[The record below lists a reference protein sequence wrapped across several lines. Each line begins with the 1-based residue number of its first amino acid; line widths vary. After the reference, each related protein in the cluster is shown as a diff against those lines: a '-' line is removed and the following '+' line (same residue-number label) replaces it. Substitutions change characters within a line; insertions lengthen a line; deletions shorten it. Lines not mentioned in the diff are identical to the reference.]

1 MRSIH
6 LLSLILFS
14 LTICAAADV
23 VVRVVDPRAAAV
35 PRAEVNLYP
44 SGSMAAAAGQ
54 VTSSE
59 GVARFSGLPAGE
71 YRVEVRAAGFAP
83 ASQIV
88 RITGDSTVTV
98 ALKIAAL
105 SQTVVVSATR
115 TPVPVS
121 ETGAQVELL
130 DASEIRN
137 LQPVAAG
144 DALRYLP
151 GAVVN
156 QAGQRGGQASL
167 FVRGGESRY
176 NKVIVDGVPVN
187 DPGGTFDLGVVPM
200 TQVERMEFVRGAES
214 VLYGTDAMTS
224 VVQMW
229 SATGRTA
236 VPEIRF
242 GADGGTFGTAR
253 GYASIAGARG
263 RFDYNFFGQQDA
275 TQGQGPNDEYA
286 NSVQGANVGVLLS
299 PKAFLRVRAR
309 HANSRSGVQGQ
320 WVFDGRQVPF
330 NGGPQLLQPDLDAY
344 ARQNNF
350 LGSAEL
356 TITAPNHW
364 QHRFTG
370 YEYNHKGINADN
382 VPDRGCDLL
391 AFNFFDCSFSSPFH
405 VNRAGFNYQGDYE
418 PRSWTHT
425 TLGYEFEDENGTF
438 DSSFATLDPVTF
450 LPATGTS
457 HIHGLRR
464 NHALFA
470 QEALTYSRFTA
481 RAGFRYVHNE
491 DFGNQVV
498 PQVVLSAVARQGG
511 ESFGATRFVA
521 SYSQGIKEPRFEE
534 TFGITGTFA
543 SLPNPGLRPEQNR
556 AWEAGV
562 TQALFHNRHSI
573 SATYFNNLFRDQIQ
587 FDFAS
592 NEYFNVA
599 KSFAQGA
606 EVEWHSRL
614 TSNLSATAGY
624 VYTSGQILA
633 NPGGADPFAPGE
645 PLLRRPRH
653 LGSLLLNYAGRRWG
667 GSLGGSFVGR
677 RFDSDFLFGA
687 VPPVDHT
694 PGYARVDVGAWYAVN
709 RYVTAYANVENA
721 LDRHHE
727 EVAGYPALKANFR
740 AGMRFRFGGE

>member
-1 MRSIH
+1 MRSIY
-6 LLSLILFS
+6 LLLLFS
-14 LTICAAADV
+14 LTTCAAADV
-23 VVRVVDPRAAAV
+23 TVRVLDPRAAAV
-35 PRAEVNLYP
+35 PRAEVKLYR
-44 SGSMAAAAGQ
+44 SGSSEAVAGQ
-54 VTSSE
+54 ETSSE
-59 GVARFSGLPAGE
+59 GLARFAGLPAGE
-71 YRVEVRAAGFAP
+71 YRVEVLAAGFAP
-83 ASQIV
+83 ASQTAQL
-88 RITGDSTVTV
+88 TGESTISIS
-98 ALKIAAL
+98 LKIAAL

-121 ETGAQVELL
+121 ESGAQVELL
-130 DASEIRN
+130 DASQIRN
-137 LQPVAAG
+137 LQPVAAS

-156 QAGQRGGQASL
+156 EAGQRGGQASL

-176 NKVIVDGVPVN
+176 NKVIIDGVPVN
-187 DPGGTFDLGVVPM
+187 EPGGTFDFGVVPI
-200 TQVERMEFVRGAES
+200 TDIERMEFVRGAES

-229 SATGRTA
+229 SATGRTP
-236 VPEIRF
+236 VPEARF

-253 GYASIAGARG
+253 GYASVAGARG

-275 TQGQGPNDEYA
+275 TNGQGPNYEYS
-286 NSVQGANVGVLLS
+286 NSLQGANLGVLLS

-309 HANSRSGVQGQ
+309 HANSRTGVQGQ
-320 WVFDGRQVPF
+320 WVFEGQQVPF

-356 TITAPNHW
+356 TLSGPGHW

-370 YEYNHKGINADN
+370 YEYNHKGTNADN

-391 AFNFFDCSFSSPFH
+391 AFNFFDCFFSSPFN
-405 VNRAGFNYQGDYE
+405 VNTAGFNYQGDYE
-418 PRSWTHT
+418 PRNWAHT
-425 TLGYEFEDENGTF
+425 TFGYEFEDENGSF

-450 LPATGTS
+450 LPTIGS
-457 HIHGLRR
+457 SNIHGLRR
-464 NHALFA
+464 NHAIFA
-470 QEALTYSRFTA
+470 QQAITYSRFTA

-491 DFGNQVV
+491 DFGNKVV

-511 ESFGATRFVA
+511 ETFGATRLIA

-534 TFGITGTFA
+534 TFGISGTFA
-543 SLPNPGLRPEQNR
+543 SQPNFGLLPEQNR

-562 TQALFHNRHSI
+562 SQALLHNRHSI

-587 FDFAS
+587 FDFVS
-592 NEYFNVA
+592 NRYFNVA

-606 EVEWHSRL
+606 ELEWHSRL
-614 TSNLSATAGY
+614 TSNLSATASY
-624 VYTSGQILA
+624 VYTSGEILA
-633 NPGGADPFAPGE
+633 NPGGADPFATGD

-653 LGSLLLNYAGRRWG
+653 LGSLLVSYSGRRWG
-667 GSLGGSFVGR
+667 GSVGGSFVGR

-694 PGYARVDVGAWYAVN
+694 PGYACLDLGAWYALN
-709 RYVTAYANVENA
+709 RHVTAYANVENA
-721 LDRHHE
+721 LDRHYE

-740 AGMRFRFGGE
+740 AGMRFRFGRE